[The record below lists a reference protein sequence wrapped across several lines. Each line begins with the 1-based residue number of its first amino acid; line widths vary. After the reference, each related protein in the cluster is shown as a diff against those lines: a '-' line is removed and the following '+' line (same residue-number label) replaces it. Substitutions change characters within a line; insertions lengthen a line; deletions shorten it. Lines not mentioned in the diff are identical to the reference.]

1 MDERPIGFFDSGI
14 GGLTALK
21 SALKL
26 LPNEATIYV
35 ADEANLPYGTKSS
48 KEISNYSQKIINFL
62 IKQNVKAI
70 VCACNT
76 SSAIA
81 IPHLKKIYNLPIFG
95 VIDAG
100 AKKANQITKNQ
111 HIMIIATKATIK
123 SKKYNEKLESLNS
136 KLVINDLA
144 TQELVKIVENGDYSS
159 KPIIKKIYQVLAP
172 LSKTSADTLILG
184 CTHFPILKEQINE
197 ATNYRFK
204 LVDPGNEVIINLKD
218 FLTKKQLLSN
228 NNVKSNNHVF
238 YTTGSIEHFLT
249 LGSNFL
255 DNSTIKVNHLDLE

>member
-136 KLVINDLA
+136 KLIINDLA

-197 ATNYRFK
+197 TTNYRFK